1 MQINIRH
8 IIKSNLGRQL
18 QDLKQKLSRGVTK
31 QGKQVVRAD
40 RTRTLQAE
48 YETTIKAKMSEEQ
61 HLLPGNQA

>member
-1 MQINIRH
+1 
-8 IIKSNLGRQL
+8 
-18 QDLKQKLSRGVTK
+18 LKQKLSRGVTK